1 MNKSNWKDIA
11 ELIGIAAIVASL
23 LFVGM
28 ELKQN
33 REIAIA
39 TAKDS
44 TTEGWRELNFARMN
58 ADWYWEIASKLN
70 DALDD
75 PGPYILGIPLST
87 RDKWRS
93 ALDSLSPEEYGR
105 FFSFHLQ
112 EKNEAER
119 LYALQQLGMSPSGDN
134 DGSYLASIRAPL
146 WVAMSEKSGV
156 KLADSSNFDRMI
168 LRHANGS
175 ER

>member
-1 MNKSNWKDIA
+1 MNS
-11 ELIGIAAIVASL
+11 
-23 LFVGM
+23 
-28 ELKQN
+28 
-33 REIAIA
+33 
-39 TAKDS
+39 
-44 TTEGWRELNFARMN
+44 
-58 ADWYWEIASKLN
+58 DWYWEIVKKLN
-70 DALDD
+70 VALDD
-75 PGPYILGIPLST
+75 PGPHILGIPVST

-93 ALDSLSPEEYGR
+93 ALDSLSPEEFGR

-119 LYALQQLGMSPSGDN
+119 LYELQRLGMSSSGDN

-146 WVAMSEKSGV
+146 WAAMSEKSGV
-156 KLADSSNFDRMI
+156 KLADSSNFDLMI